1 MRRNRERGAV
11 LVLFTLASIVLVG
24 FLGLA
29 VDVGMLY
36 LQKQKVQSAAD
47 AGALGAAQA
56 MRRGQTD
63 SITTLARA
71 ESARNG
77 FTNGTGGVTVTVNNP
92 PLGGQKTGNSAYTEV
107 VVTQPLNTYFLRIL
121 GQNTASV
128 SARAVATVGAA
139 TGCIYAMSSSAEGAV
154 RVDGR
159 LVTDCG
165 IISNSNSSKS
175 LEFAGGTLSAA
186 YYTVVGNY
194 TGNVSPT
201 PTTRAATT
209 PDPLASMTAPPFPA
223 DNYYSTSVSGT
234 ATLNPGVYHG
244 GISITTYANVTFN
257 PGVYVMNGGSL
268 SAAGKNNLNGT
279 GVTFYFTAN
288 QTVPVSRPA
297 GFLLSK
303 TTSPGTVLINGGTAT
318 EGITN
323 FSAPT
328 SGPTE
333 GKLFIQDRTRP
344 SSAPFDIQGS
354 NQTNIEGVIY
364 FPGSD
369 ILYQNST
376 ENQAH
381 YTIIV
386 GKTLRLDGG
395 GANLRVKND
404 YSVLA
409 SGAPIKAQVVIS
421 E

>member
-1 MRRNRERGAV
+1 MRRRRERGAV
-11 LVLFTLASIVLVG
+11 LILFTLAAVVLVG

-56 MRRGQTD
+56 MRRGQTG

-77 FTNGTGGVTVTVNNP
+77 FTNDVGGVVVSVNNP
-92 PLGGQKTGNSAYTEV
+92 PLGGQKAGNSAYTEV

-121 GQNTASV
+121 GQTTATV
-128 SARAVATVGAA
+128 SARAVATVGGA

-154 RVDGR
+154 RIDGR

-186 YYTVVGNY
+186 YYRVVGNY
-194 TGNVSPT
+194 IGNVSPT
-201 PTTRAATT
+201 PTIHAAAT
-209 PDPLASMTAPPFPA
+209 PDPLLTMTAPPFPSTHF
-223 DNYYSTSVSGT
+223 YSTSVSGT
-234 ATLNPGVYHG
+234 ATLNPGIYHG
-244 GISITTYANVTFN
+244 GISISQYANVTFN
-257 PGVYVMNGGSL
+257 PGVYVMNGGNLFAS
-268 SAAGKNNLNGT
+268 GKNTLNGT

-288 QTVPVSRPA
+288 QTVPVSRPP

-303 TTSPGTVLINGGTAT
+303 TTTPGTVLINGGTAT
-318 EGITN
+318 EGVTN

-328 SGPTE
+328 SGPAE
-333 GKLFIQDRTRP
+333 GKLFIQDRTQP
-344 SSAPFDIQGS
+344 ANSPFDIQGS
-354 NQTNIEGVIY
+354 NQTDIEGIIY
-364 FPGSD
+364 FPGTD

-409 SGAPIKAQVVIS
+409 SGAPIKTQVVIS

>member
-1 MRRNRERGAV
+1 MKKRQERGAV
-11 LVLFTLASIVLVG
+11 LILFTLASVVLIG

-29 VDVGMLY
+29 IDVGMLY

-56 MRRGQTD
+56 MRRGQTG
-63 SITTLARA
+63 SITDLARM

-77 FTNGTGGVTVTVNNP
+77 FTHEVDGVVVSVNNP
-92 PLGGQKTGNSAYTEV
+92 PLGGQKAGNSAYTEV
-107 VVTQPLNTYFLRIL
+107 VVTQPFQTYFLRIL
-121 GQNTASV
+121 GQKTASV

-139 TGCIYAMSSSAEGAV
+139 SGCIYAMSSSVEGAV

-165 IISNSNSSKS
+165 IISNSSSSKS

-186 YYTVVGNY
+186 YYRVVGNY
-194 TGNVSPT
+194 IGNVVPT
-201 PTTRAATT
+201 PTTRAAAT
-209 PDPLASMTAPPFPA
+209 PDPLLSMSAPPFPA
-223 DNYYSTSVSGT
+223 ANFYSTSVSGT
-234 ATLNPGVYHG
+234 VTLDPGVYHG
-244 GISITTYANVTFN
+244 GISIASYANVTFN
-257 PGVYVMNGGSL
+257 PGVYVMNGGNL
-268 SAAGKNNLNGT
+268 FAAGKNTLNGT

-288 QTVPVSRPA
+288 QTVPATRPA
-297 GFLLSK
+297 GFVLSK
-303 TTSPGTVLINGGTAT
+303 TYTPGTVLINGGTAT

-333 GKLFIQDRTRP
+333 GKLFIQDRTQP
-344 SSAPFDIQGS
+344 SSSPFDIQGS
-354 NQTNIEGVIY
+354 NQTDIEGVIY
-364 FPGSD
+364 FPGTD

-376 ENQAH
+376 ENRAH

-386 GKTLRLDGG
+386 GKTVRLDGG

-409 SGAPIKAQVVIS
+409 SGAPIKSQVVIS